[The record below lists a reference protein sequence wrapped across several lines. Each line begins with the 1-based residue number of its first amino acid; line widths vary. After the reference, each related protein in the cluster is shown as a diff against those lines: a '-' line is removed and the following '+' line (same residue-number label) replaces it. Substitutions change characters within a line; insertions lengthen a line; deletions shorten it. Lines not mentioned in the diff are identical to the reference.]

1 MENDKLISVE
11 VAYAAPGCQLII
23 PLEVK
28 EGCNMLEAVI
38 SSRIIDKFP
47 EIEPSSMTL
56 GIFSKVEKK
65 PESVVLSA
73 GDRVEIYRPLIAD
86 PKEARKKRAEKLK
99 AKLAG

>member
-11 VAYAAPGCQLII
+11 VAYAAPKRQLII

-38 SSRIIDKFP
+38 LSGIIDKFP
-47 EIEPSSMTL
+47 EIEPGSMTL